1 MFDLLDVGGG
11 GFEIAHGRQHI
22 PIKYGEYSLA
32 IANIDY
38 GKLQVFIEEYLAT
51 IIEAFAQAKNLSLLN
66 PNSTRYDYKKYINE
80 FSQYGIM
87 PDALSE
93 KTITAIIKEMEKPLF
108 NFLDNGY
115 LNKRQLRIVTLLIL
129 SEFDNCIRGDSFN
142 WKDENSYLPAIFAFK
157 ELRQHLDSILL
168 RDSDYFS
175 EDLKNALSQKL
186 IFSSIEIDKD
196 GIARTT
202 YCIDDTLS
210 FLLIDLQKYLSGDK
224 TVLRCENPDCRRL
237 YYPRSKNN
245 HYCDLPHKGTNKTC
259 SEIMRNKVK
268 DEFAGLAKLARGK
281 QQKFVSN
288 AKDSNRDKFIIN
300 EELLDNLYYEW
311 KDNCNEKMRFFR
323 SINDIDGFKEWI
335 EETRFTVG
343 KLEELGVRIR
353 KPKPKK
359 GRG

>member
-11 GFEIAHGRQHI
+11 GFEIVYDRQHI
-22 PIKYGEYSLA
+22 PIKWGEYSLA
-32 IANIDY
+32 IANVDY
-38 GKLQVFIEEYLAT
+38 GKLQAFIEEYLAT
-51 IIEAFAQAKNLSLLN
+51 IIEAFAQARNLALLN
-66 PNSTRYDYKKYINE
+66 PDSTRYDYEKYISE
-80 FSQYGIM
+80 FSQYGIE
-87 PDALSE
+87 PDSVSR
-93 KTITAIIKEMEKPLF
+93 KTIRAIIKEMGKPLF
-108 NFLDNGY
+108 NFLNNGY
-115 LNKRQLRIVTLLIL
+115 LNKQQLRIVTLLIL
-129 SEFDNCIRGDSFN
+129 SELDNCIRVDSFN

-311 KDNCNEKMRFFR
+311 KDDCNEKMRFFR